1 MAGKKIRVGING
13 YGRIGRCVH
22 RVALGTDDIEVV
34 AVNSR
39 GDVEARAHLLKYDS
53 LYGKLNHDVEI
64 KSKDCFLVNGNEIA
78 NLQVRPKDEIKV
90 WDEYGVDIVL
100 ESTGVFR
107 TRESM
112 AWHLAAGAKKVILS
126 APPKDDETPVF
137 VMGVN
142 HADYAGQEIISNA
155 SCTTNCL
162 APIAKVLHDSFG
174 IRAAHMTTVHAV
186 TGDQNILDNTHKDL
200 RRSRSFMPSIIPCK
214 TGASKAIGQV
224 LPEIGD
230 RFTGQALRVP
240 TPVGSIVDLAA
251 QLEQDVSIK
260 DVHAALEHAKAGAMA
275 GLIDLSYEELV
286 SVDYVGN
293 THSAIIDT
301 DSTKML
307 PGGFLKLLA
316 WYDNEWGY
324 SNRVVDMIRHISS
337 SEQS

>member
-1 MAGKKIRVGING
+1 MAAPKKIRVGING

-22 RVALGTDDIEVV
+22 RVILGTDDIEVV

-53 LYGKLNHDVEI
+53 LYGKLDHGVEI
-64 KSKDCFLVNGNEIA
+64 KNKNCFLVNGREVA
-78 NLQVRPKDEIKV
+78 SLQKRPPSDERI
-90 WDEYGVDIVL
+90 WDEYGVDVVL

-107 TRESM
+107 TREGM
-112 AWHLAAGAKKVILS
+112 AWHLDAGAKKVILS
-126 APPKDDETPVF
+126 APPKSEDVPVF

-142 HADYAGQEIISNA
+142 HTDYAGQEIISNA

-162 APIAKVLHDSFG
+162 APVAKVLHEAFG
-174 IRAAHMTTVHAV
+174 IKAAHMTTIHAV

-230 RFTGQALRVP
+230 YFTGIALRVP
-240 TPVGSIVDLAA
+240 TPVGSMVDLAV
-251 QLEQDVSIK
+251 QLGQDVSVE
-260 DVHAALEHAKAGAMA
+260 DVHAALEAAKAGEMA

-293 THSAIIDT
+293 AHSAIIDT

-307 PGGFLKLLA
+307 PGGFLKLLT

-324 SNRVVDMIRHISS
+324 SNRVVDMMRHVMKDA
-337 SEQS
+337 